1 MGIGCTNVHPQHS
14 RMGFGWALLSAP
26 GGQPRGGSKRR
37 PCRRTASRISPTMNG
52 TTSGWVLQRTARRT
66 TARLQALRYAATPY
80 PLGADLVMES
90 SILLPLP

>member
-1 MGIGCTNVHPQHS
+1 
-14 RMGFGWALLSAP
+14 
-26 GGQPRGGSKRR
+26 
-37 PCRRTASRISPTMNG
+37 MNG

-80 PLGADLVMES
+80 PLGADLVVES